1 MNVKFRMPKFN
12 TNLDKNSMMKELLM
26 TFIGTTLSI
35 VLTFG
40 TADYIDKKEKKN
52 LGRQTAMM
60 VIHDMDNTVELL
72 KEYSK
77 DEKKGLELAR
87 YVMDRY
93 DTMDKIGEDTIWQVI
108 NFLMSD
114 ISEVNMYKF
123 DESSEKLFLS
133 SQDSWKNI
141 DNAAFMDAVQDFY
154 ATRHEFFDQINH
166 APYWRKP
173 FDAESSF
180 QYFMEHSDQR
190 VNLAE
195 LLEQYLIKREV
206 IYYLDNASYRQD
218 TFDDMAETIQS
229 YSDLCKFT
237 IGITDEELEE
247 YVKNRDRT
255 GRNVKESELVG
266 KWLMH
271 NTEST
276 YSSYEFLED
285 HTYKQTFIN
294 HYSYPMYVGRM
305 DITYHFTGTWEL
317 RADTLYMNMDRTP
330 EVGIDHS
337 NIKIKA
343 GKEKEVEDYIQELK
357 DKLKE
362 YKDKIREKEDVES
375 KYCAT
380 INSRGDKIEI
390 AYEDE
395 EESGSKR
402 ERVGYLQK
410 SH

>member
-1 MNVKFRMPKFN
+1 
-12 TNLDKNSMMKELLM
+12 
-26 TFIGTTLSI
+26 
-35 VLTFG
+35 
-40 TADYIDKKEKKN
+40 
-52 LGRQTAMM
+52 
-60 VIHDMDNTVELL
+60 
-72 KEYSK
+72 
-77 DEKKGLELAR
+77 
-87 YVMDRY
+87 
-93 DTMDKIGEDTIWQVI
+93 
-108 NFLMSD
+108 
-114 ISEVNMYKF
+114 
-123 DESSEKLFLS
+123 
-133 SQDSWKNI
+133 
-141 DNAAFMDAVQDFY
+141 
-154 ATRHEFFDQINH
+154 
-166 APYWRKP
+166 
-173 FDAESSF
+173 
-180 QYFMEHSDQR
+180 
-190 VNLAE
+190 
-195 LLEQYLIKREV
+195 
-206 IYYLDNASYRQD
+206 
-218 TFDDMAETIQS
+218 MAETIQS

-255 GRNVKESELVG
+255 GRNVKESELIG
-266 KWLMH
+266 KWILH

-285 HTYKQTFIN
+285 HTYKQTFID

-337 NIKIKA
+337 NIKIKP

-362 YKDKIREKEDVES
+362 YKDKIRKKEDVER

-380 INSRGDKIEI
+380 INSMGNKIEI
-390 AYEDE
+390 VYEE
-395 EESGSKR
+395 EDESGSKQ